1 MAESELRA
9 IVEALLFAS
18 DSPLTLSLLAETTGA
33 DPLAVA
39 QAADELRDRYDAGGH
54 GVQVSEMAGGYLITT
69 REPMAPWI
77 RKLLQGKRKA
87 RLSRAALETLAIIA
101 YKQPVTRPEI
111 ESIRG
116 VDSGSALTTL
126 LERDLV
132 TIRGRSDA
140 VGRPLLYGSTGEFL
154 SYFGLRELS
163 ELPRPEELKAILQ
176 AREAEADTDL
186 FAGVPEPVPGAV
198 GEASPAGE
206 SAAAPAVEPAPAPE
220 PVSAPA
226 PADDEGSAPTS

>member
-1 MAESELRA
+1 VAGSDLRA

-18 DSPLTLSLLAETTGA
+18 DSPLSLSLLAETTGA
-33 DPLAVA
+33 DPLEVA
-39 QAADELRDRYDAGGH
+39 QAANELRDLYDAGGH
-54 GVQVSEMAGGYLITT
+54 GVQVGEMAGGYLITT

-87 RLSRAALETLAIIA
+87 RLSRAALETLAIIV

-126 LERDLV
+126 LERDLI
-132 TIRGRSDA
+132 TIRGRSDV
-140 VGRPLLYGSTGEFL
+140 VGRPLLYGSTAEFL
-154 SYFGLRELS
+154 SYFGLRDLS

-176 AREAEADTDL
+176 AREAEAEADL
-186 FAGVPEPVPGAV
+186 FAGVPEPPAVAPDAGVAPEAGAAPDAGAAPV
-198 GEASPAGE
+198 ADPARPE
-206 SAAAPAVEPAPAPE
+206 PAAAA
-220 PVSAPA
+220 
-226 PADDEGSAPTS
+226 DEGPSAGS

>member
-1 MAESELRA
+1 MAGSELRT

-18 DSPLTLSLLAETTGA
+18 DSPLSLSLLAETTGA

-39 QAADELRDRYDAGGH
+39 QAADELRALYDAGGH
-54 GVQVSEMAGGYLITT
+54 GVQVGEMAGGYLITT

-126 LERDLV
+126 LERDLI
-132 TIRGRSDA
+132 TIRGRSDV
-140 VGRPLLYGSTGEFL
+140 VGRPLLYGSTPEFL
-154 SYFGLRELS
+154 SYFGLRELT

-176 AREAEADTDL
+176 AREAEAEADL
-186 FAGVPEPVPGAV
+186 FAGVPEPPTGGPAATEPAV
-198 GEASPAGE
+198 
-206 SAAAPAVEPAPAPE
+206 AAP
-220 PVSAPA
+220 
-226 PADDEGSAPTS
+226 GSAPGPTPEPGPAPTPAADEGPAAGS

>member
-1 MAESELRA
+1 MAGSELRA

-18 DSPLTLSLLAETTGA
+18 DSPLSLSLLAEATGA
-33 DPLAVA
+33 DPLEVA
-39 QAADELRDRYDAGGH
+39 QAADELRDEYDAAGH

-87 RLSRAALETLAIIA
+87 RLSRAALETLAIIV

-126 LERDLV
+126 LERDLI
-132 TIRGRSDA
+132 TIRGRSDV
-140 VGRPLLYGSTGEFL
+140 VGRPLLYGSTAEFL

-176 AREAEADTDL
+176 AREAEAEADL
-186 FAGVPEPVPGAV
+186 FAGVPERL
-198 GEASPAGE
+198 PAGGPALPE
-206 SAAAPAVEPAPAPE
+206 SAAAGAPAAGDGAAAPAEPEPAPAG
-220 PVSAPA
+220 
-226 PADDEGSAPTS
+226 DEGPAAAS

>member
-1 MAESELRA
+1 METTELRA

-18 DSPLTLSLLAETTGA
+18 DSPLSLSLLAETTGA
-33 DPLAVA
+33 DPLEVA
-39 QAADELRDRYDAGGH
+39 QAADALRAQYEAAGH

-69 REPMAPWI
+69 RETLAPWI
-77 RKLLQGKRKA
+77 RKLLQGKRKS

-111 ESIRG
+111 ESLRG

-126 LERDLV
+126 LERDLI
-132 TIRGRSDA
+132 TIRGRADV
-140 VGRPLLYGSTGEFL
+140 VGRPLLYGTTAEFL

-176 AREAEADTDL
+176 AREAEAEADL
-186 FAGVPEPVPGAV
+186 FAGVPDA
-198 GEASPAGE
+198 EAAGE
-206 SAAAPAVEPAPAPE
+206 GPPEGTPAAE
-220 PVSAPA
+220 
-226 PADDEGSAPTS
+226 EGDAGRS